1 MLASSKG
8 WNATRQKRSVFS
20 QLPESNTFTLVSEME
35 LCLLKG
41 ASGMGLLE
49 DGCDL
54 LEVADSVGRDLG
66 DALLA

>member
-1 MLASSKG
+1 MQLDKKVCFLTI
-8 WNATRQKRSVFS
+8 TRKQI
-20 QLPESNTFTLVSEME
+20 TFTLVSEIE

-54 LEVADSVGRDLG
+54 LEVVDSVGRDLG